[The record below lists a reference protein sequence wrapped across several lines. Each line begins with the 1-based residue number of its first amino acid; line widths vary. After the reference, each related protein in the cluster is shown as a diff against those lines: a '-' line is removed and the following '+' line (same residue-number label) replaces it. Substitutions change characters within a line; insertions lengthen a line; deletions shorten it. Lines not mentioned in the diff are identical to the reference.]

1 MIATV
6 KYGQMSLIGNF
17 KADANLQVKIND
29 ECIIHTDRG
38 TEMGTV
44 VCKPLEV
51 ADEQSVSASVG
62 RVIRKITPLD
72 TENFNKIQNE
82 IQPKEQKYCDEKIDQ
97 LKLDMKLVAVEH
109 ILGGEKI
116 IFYFLANG
124 RIDFRELV
132 KELAR
137 EYKTR
142 IEMRQIGVRDE
153 ARLLSDFEHCGRPL
167 CCKTFIKELE
177 PVTMKM
183 AKSQK
188 TTLDPSKISGT
199 CGRLMCCLRY
209 EDTTYTELKKQ
220 MPQKGA
226 KVRIESGEGE
236 VIDVD
241 LISDM
246 LTVELASGEKAGD
259 KVKVKKGDVLQIV
272 SDGFAQE
279 DGGGK

>member
-17 KADANLQVKIND
+17 KADVNLQVKIND

-62 RVIRKITPLD
+62 KVIRKITPPD
-72 TENFNKIQNE
+72 MENFNKIQND
-82 IQPKEQKYCDEKIDQ
+82 IQPKEQKYCEEKIEQ

-188 TTLDPSKISGT
+188 TTLDPSKISGM

-226 KVRIESGEGE
+226 KVRIENGEGE

-246 LTVELASGEKAGD
+246 LTVELASGEKAGE
-259 KVKVKKGDVLQIV
+259 KVKVRKGDILQII